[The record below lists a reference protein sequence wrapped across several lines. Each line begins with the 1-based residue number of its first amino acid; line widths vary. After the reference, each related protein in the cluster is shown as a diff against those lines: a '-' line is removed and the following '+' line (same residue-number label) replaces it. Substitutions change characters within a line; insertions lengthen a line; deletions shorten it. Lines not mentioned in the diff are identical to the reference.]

1 MFAPGIVTFCFVYHF
16 SFVTR
21 FATGKPSKSC
31 SIPTQRS
38 VYEAMIKDG
47 RWDTFITGLY
57 KKVMDYLD
65 ANGDDKL
72 LNPTV
77 NTTLVNIYYGFLL
90 TTNGVDILKNS
101 STLQTVFNHYHSLV
115 LSQLQVPRVIQVF
128 HDEVLMGSAL
138 YAIGRSMMMMVH
150 NFTYRHEP
158 SVPVLRELGMIR
170 IARDIRAK
178 ADISN
183 VKTTSLLIIAYL
195 LDEGED
201 KEMMKMADSEL
212 KYLIAD
218 LEKSLLSAT
227 ASIFGPQELIEGL
240 TRIAVVDE
248 NKSKLIDQGILPLLV
263 KSLKNSRK
271 YDSSHQAAAAKALWT
286 LAFNDD
292 SRQRI
297 IDEKGC
303 MNGEL
308 YKICLSLKS

>member
-1 MFAPGIVTFCFVYHF
+1 
-16 SFVTR
+16 
-21 FATGKPSKSC
+21 
-31 SIPTQRS
+31 
-38 VYEAMIKDG
+38 
-47 RWDTFITGLY
+47 
-57 KKVMDYLD
+57 
-65 ANGDDKL
+65 
-72 LNPTV
+72 
-77 NTTLVNIYYGFLL
+77 
-90 TTNGVDILKNS
+90 
-101 STLQTVFNHYHSLV
+101 
-115 LSQLQVPRVIQVF
+115 
-128 HDEVLMGSAL
+128 
-138 YAIGRSMMMMVH
+138 MMMMVH

-183 VKTTSLLIIAYL
+183 PI
-195 LDEGED
+195 GEVV
-201 KEMMKMADSEL
+201 AL
-212 KYLIAD
+212 GNG
-218 LEKSLLSAT
+218 
-227 ASIFGPQELIEGL
+227 SIFGPQELIEGL

-303 MNGEL
+303 MNGSCTRFV
-308 YKICLSLKS
+308 YH